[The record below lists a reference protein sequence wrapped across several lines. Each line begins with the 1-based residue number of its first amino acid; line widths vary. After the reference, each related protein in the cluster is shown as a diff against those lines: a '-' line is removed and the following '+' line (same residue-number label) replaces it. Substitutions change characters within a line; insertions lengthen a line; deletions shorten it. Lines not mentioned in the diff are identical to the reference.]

1 LIDDAWT
8 VILVIPSTTVLRARA
23 TRSSSSSKVA
33 KLAGGPYTGQ
43 GAMSVCFKTPFVRVR
58 SMRVDVSVV
67 VVVVVVVVGIYK
79 GSRRASWAVGRW
91 K

>member
-1 LIDDAWT
+1 M
-8 VILVIPSTTVLRARA
+8 ILVIPSTTVLRARA

-58 SMRVDVSVV
+58 SMWVDVSV

>member
-1 LIDDAWT
+1 M
-8 VILVIPSTTVLRARA
+8 ILVIPSTTVLRARA

-58 SMRVDVSVV
+58 SMWVDVS

>member
-1 LIDDAWT
+1 
-8 VILVIPSTTVLRARA
+8 
-23 TRSSSSSKVA
+23 
-33 KLAGGPYTGQ
+33 
-43 GAMSVCFKTPFVRVR
+43 
-58 SMRVDVSVV
+58 MRVDVSVV

>member
-1 LIDDAWT
+1 
-8 VILVIPSTTVLRARA
+8 VILVIPSTTVSRARA

-58 SMRVDVSVV
+58 SMWVDVSV

>member
-1 LIDDAWT
+1 M
-8 VILVIPSTTVLRARA
+8 ILVIPSTTVLRARA

>member
-1 LIDDAWT
+1 M
-8 VILVIPSTTVLRARA
+8 ILVIPSTTVSRARA

-67 VVVVVVVVGIYK
+67 VVVVVVVGIYK

>member
-1 LIDDAWT
+1 M
-8 VILVIPSTTVLRARA
+8 ILVIPSTTVSRARA

>member
-1 LIDDAWT
+1 M
-8 VILVIPSTTVLRARA
+8 ILVIPSTTVLRARA

-67 VVVVVVVVGIYK
+67 VVVVVVVGIYK

>member
-1 LIDDAWT
+1 

>member
-1 LIDDAWT
+1 M
-8 VILVIPSTTVLRARA
+8 ILVIPSTTVLRARA

-58 SMRVDVSVV
+58 SMWVDVSVV

>member
-1 LIDDAWT
+1 
-8 VILVIPSTTVLRARA
+8 VILVIPSTTVSRARA

-67 VVVVVVVVGIYK
+67 VVVVVVVGIYK